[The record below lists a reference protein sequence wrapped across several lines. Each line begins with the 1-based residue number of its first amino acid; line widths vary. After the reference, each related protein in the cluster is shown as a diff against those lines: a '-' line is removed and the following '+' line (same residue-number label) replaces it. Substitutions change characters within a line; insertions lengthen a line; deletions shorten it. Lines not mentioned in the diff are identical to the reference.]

1 MSNDPTDRSP
11 EKDLDQLIGELETEA
26 ARRRA
31 APDYPHDADA
41 QLHFE
46 LARRAPVHHH
56 GASLRLIATEVEA
69 AVDALGDRA
78 VTGIT
83 NSARDTGR
91 GRRRSTPGFAPDRD
105 AEPVTTPVGALGLAL
120 GEALRAAADQIE
132 QLQARLGV
140 LEAALGLGAQPDGTT
155 PAVPA
160 ADAISTLDRWKDRLL
175 EPLMAV
181 SGRVLYADTQSEVV
195 VEALRSAGVDAYAVT
210 LAGERFA
217 PGPDVRHDE
226 VLKHL
231 GSVPDGALAAAVL
244 VGPPEAV
251 GARTL
256 GALVGELARTARLV
270 VVVSEAPWWW
280 RRRLGAAR
288 ADLSV
293 VGPVEP
299 DTWLDAMQ
307 EVGLVGSAEYDADGH
322 SFRVVARATS

>member
-46 LARRAPVHHH
+46 LARRAPVHHD
-56 GASLRLIATEVEA
+56 GTSLRAMAVEVEA
-69 AVDALGDRA
+69 AVDAFGD
-78 VTGIT
+78 
-83 NSARDTGR
+83 SARNGRTGGGGGVR
-91 GRRRSTPGFAPDRD
+91 GRWPRSMAGPTSGDP
-105 AEPVTTPVGALGLAL
+105 EPVTTPIGALGLAL

-140 LEAALGLGAQPDGTT
+140 LEAALGFGAEPGG
-155 PAVPA
+155 AGGEVPA
-160 ADAISTLDRWKDRLL
+160 ADAITTLDRWKDRLL
-175 EPLMAV
+175 EPLAAV

-195 VEALRSAGVDAYAVT
+195 VDALRSAGIDAYAVT

-231 GSVPDGALAAAVL
+231 RSVPDGALAAAVL

-251 GARTL
+251 GPRTL

-288 ADLSV
+288 ADVSM